1 MKWQRLTSDLEFDLF
16 KEKYLSRSGFDVSI
30 EDLKRYD
37 VYGFFDR
44 GTLLG
49 GFWLIQSAPYRTL
62 DTLSPEYLKSDAAF
76 SKALKRRLVEMGGM
90 WKDKSVV
97 GFGPSA
103 SYFVQ
108 GMFRILRGVRV
119 DAWLT
124 LRIRPPPR
132 IPQSL
137 LWPVQPLHVVPG
149 PGHPPRRER
158 GPYCPWHHLCCT
170 QNLHACLRN
179 PGHWP
184 KPALGAKRQEGQT
197 QTGPQAPNRGK
208 PQSPLSSS
216 TSRERG

>member
-119 DAWLT
+119 DAWL
-124 LRIRPPPR
+124 LFGYDHHHEYLSRFYGPCSPFMLYRGPVIRPGENGGRTVHGTICAAPKTSMLVCGTLAIGR
-132 IPQSL
+132 NL
-137 LWPVQPLHVVPG
+137 LW
-149 PGHPPRRER
+149 
-158 GPYCPWHHLCCT
+158 
-170 QNLHACLRN
+170 
-179 PGHWP
+179 
-184 KPALGAKRQEGQT
+184 ALSGKK
-197 QTGPQAPNRGK
+197 GK
-208 PQSPLSSS
+208 PKRAPRPPIEESLSLPLVQH
-216 TSRERG
+216 